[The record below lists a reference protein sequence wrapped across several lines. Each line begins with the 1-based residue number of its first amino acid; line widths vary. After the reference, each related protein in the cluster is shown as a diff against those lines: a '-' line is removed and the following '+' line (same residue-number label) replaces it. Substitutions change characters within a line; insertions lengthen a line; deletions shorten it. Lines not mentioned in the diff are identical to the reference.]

1 MKRSLSRVKALFMLY
16 KYDLCN
22 KDVNLDS
29 FDNLLD
35 EAKLDGAD
43 IRYDEEFSLELYN
56 GVINNIDT
64 IDRIIAINLENYP
77 LDRLSFVD
85 RNILRIGTYELMYT
99 NTPKQIIINEII
111 ELSKEYSEI
120 KDFLSSKFNNSVI
133 DKIANFIKERKTNG
147 GN

>member
-16 KYDLCN
+16 QYDLCN

-29 FDNLLD
+29 FENLLD
-35 EAKLDGAD
+35 EAKLEGAD
-43 IRYDEEFSLELYN
+43 TRYDEEFSEELYN
-56 GVINNIDT
+56 GVISHLDVL
-64 IDRIIAINLENYP
+64 DRIIAINLENYP
-77 LDRLSFVD
+77 LDRLSYVD

-99 NTPKQIIINEII
+99 DTPKQIIINEII

-133 DKIANFIKERKTNG
+133 DKIAKFIKERKANG

>member
-16 KYDLCN
+16 QYDLCN